1 MIGTSPGKEHSMTHE
16 FKVDDMTCGHCV
28 SRITKSLHAFDP
40 EVTVA
45 IDLASR
51 TVAVDGAAD
60 RKDYAF
66 VINDAGYTPR

>member
-1 MIGTSPGKEHSMTHE
+1 MTHE

-28 SRITKSLHAFDP
+28 SRITKSLHVFDP
-40 EVTVA
+40 EATVA

-60 RKDYAF
+60 RSDYAF
-66 VINDAGYTPR
+66 VIHDAGYTPS

>member
-1 MIGTSPGKEHSMTHE
+1 MIHE

-28 SRITKSLHAFDP
+28 ARLTKSLHTFDP
-40 EVTVA
+40 EATVS

-60 RKDYAF
+60 RGDYAF
-66 VINDAGYTPR
+66 VIDDAGYTPR

>member
-1 MIGTSPGKEHSMTHE
+1 MTHE

-28 SRITKSLHAFDP
+28 SRITKSLHTFDP
-40 EVTVA
+40 EATVA

-60 RKDYAF
+60 RGDYAF
-66 VINDAGYTPR
+66 VIHDAGYTPR

>member
-1 MIGTSPGKEHSMTHE
+1 MTHE

-28 SRITKSLHAFDP
+28 SRITKSLHAFDRDAKI
-40 EVTVA
+40 A

-60 RKDYAF
+60 RDDYAA
-66 VINDAGYTPR
+66 VIHDAGYTPR

>member
-1 MIGTSPGKEHSMTHE
+1 MIGTSLGQEHSMTHE

-28 SRITKSLHAFDP
+28 SRITKSLHTFDRAA
-40 EVTVA
+40 TVA

-60 RKDYAF
+60 RSDYAF
-66 VINDAGYTPR
+66 VIRDAGYTPR